1 MNELLKNVLA
11 QPEQTI
17 NNGMTL
23 FSSLLL
29 TSVGI
34 FIKICIV
41 LIVMLIAK
49 KVVTRLIDNLFHNK
63 ISATMNQNKNIQL
76 EEKRLKTLSKL
87 FKSIATY
94 IIYFISIITC
104 LDMIGFSIMT
114 ILAGA
119 GVISLAVA
127 FGAQSI
133 VEDLMSGVF
142 IVLENQYS
150 VGEFVTIDGTLGTVQ
165 EIGMK
170 TTKIKT
176 ENGELMIIRN
186 GSIGTVTNYSRHAQ
200 RRFVTVG
207 IAYEENIE
215 QAKAVIQHACDIIGE
230 RYKNDFDQ
238 TPFVQGVT
246 DLAASSV
253 VIRTAFTSWNWT
265 QDPISRALR
274 QEIKEQLDK
283 AGIEISYQKVQ
294 IIQ

>member
-1 MNELLKNVLA
+1 MNEPVV
-11 QPEQTI
+11 QPEQTVLD
-17 NNGMTL
+17 GMNLLTN
-23 FSSLLL
+23 LLL
-29 TSVGI
+29 SSVGI

-49 KVVTRLIDNLFHNK
+49 KVITGFIDNLFHNK
-63 ISATMNQNKNIQL
+63 LSASMKQNENIPL

-94 IIYFISIITC
+94 VIYFIAIITC
-104 LDMIGFSIMT
+104 LDMVGFSIMT

-119 GVISLAVA
+119 GVVSLAVA

-133 VEDLMSGVF
+133 VEDLMSGIF

-150 VGEFVTIDGTLGTVQ
+150 VGEFVSIDGILGTVS

-170 TTKIKT
+170 TTKILT
-176 ENGELMIIRN
+176 ESGELMIIRN
-186 GSIGTVTNYSRHAQ
+186 GSVGTVINYSRHAQ

-215 QAKAVIQHACDIIGE
+215 NAKAVIQHACDIIGE
-230 RYKNDFDQ
+230 RYKDDFDQ
-238 TPFVQGVT
+238 LPYVQGVT
-246 DLAASSV
+246 DLADSSV

-274 QEIKEQLDK
+274 QESKEQLDN
-283 AGIEISYQKVQ
+283 AGVEISYPKVQ
-294 IIQ
+294 IVQ

>member
-1 MNELLKNVLA
+1 MNEPVV
-11 QPEQTI
+11 QPEQTVLD
-17 NNGMTL
+17 GMNLLTN
-23 FSSLLL
+23 LLL
-29 TSVGI
+29 SSVGI

-49 KVVTRLIDNLFHNK
+49 KVITGFIDNLFHNK
-63 ISATMNQNKNIQL
+63 LSASMKQNENIPL

-94 IIYFISIITC
+94 VIYFIAIITC
-104 LDMIGFSIMT
+104 LDMAGFSIMT

-119 GVISLAVA
+119 GVVSLAVA

-133 VEDLMSGVF
+133 VEDLMSGIF

-150 VGEFVTIDGTLGTVQ
+150 VGEFVSIDGILGTVS

-170 TTKIKT
+170 TTKVLT
-176 ENGELMIIRN
+176 ESGELMIIRN
-186 GSIGTVTNYSRHAQ
+186 GSVGTVINYSRHAQ

-215 QAKAVIQHACDIIGE
+215 NAKAVIQHACDIIGE
-230 RYKNDFDQ
+230 RYKDDFDQ
-238 TPFVQGVT
+238 LPYVQGVT
-246 DLAASSV
+246 DLADSSV
-253 VIRTAFTSWNWT
+253 VIRTTFTSWNWT

-274 QEIKEQLDK
+274 QEIKEQLDN
-283 AGIEISYQKVQ
+283 AGVEISYPKVQ
-294 IIQ
+294 IVQ

>member
-1 MNELLKNVLA
+1 MNEPVV
-11 QPEQTI
+11 QPEQTVLG
-17 NNGMTL
+17 GMNLLTN
-23 FSSLLL
+23 LLL
-29 TSVGI
+29 SSVGI

-49 KVVTRLIDNLFHNK
+49 KVITGFIDNLFHNK
-63 ISATMNQNKNIQL
+63 LSASMKQNENIPL

-94 IIYFISIITC
+94 VIYFIAIITC
-104 LDMIGFSIMT
+104 LDMVGFSIMT

-119 GVISLAVA
+119 GVVSLAVA

-133 VEDLMSGVF
+133 VEDLMSGIF

-150 VGEFVTIDGTLGTVQ
+150 VGEFVSIDGILGTVS

-170 TTKIKT
+170 TTKVLT
-176 ENGELMIIRN
+176 ESGELMIIRN
-186 GSIGTVTNYSRHAQ
+186 GSVGTVINYSRHAQ

-215 QAKAVIQHACDIIGE
+215 NAKAVIQHACDIIAE
-230 RYKNDFDQ
+230 RYKDDFDQ
-238 TPFVQGVT
+238 LPYVQGVT
-246 DLAASSV
+246 DLADSSV
-253 VIRTAFTSWNWT
+253 VIRTTFTSWNWT

-274 QEIKEQLDK
+274 QEIKEQLDN
-283 AGIEISYQKVQ
+283 A
-294 IIQ
+294 

>member
-1 MNELLKNVLA
+1 MNEPVV
-11 QPEQTI
+11 QPEQTVLD
-17 NNGMTL
+17 GMNLLTN
-23 FSSLLL
+23 LLL
-29 TSVGI
+29 SSVGI

-49 KVVTRLIDNLFHNK
+49 KVITGFIDNLFHNK
-63 ISATMNQNKNIQL
+63 LSASMKQNENIPL

-94 IIYFISIITC
+94 VIYFIAIITC
-104 LDMIGFSIMT
+104 LDMVGFSIMT

-119 GVISLAVA
+119 GVVSLAVA

-133 VEDLMSGVF
+133 VEDLMSGIF

-150 VGEFVTIDGTLGTVQ
+150 VGEFVSIDGILGTVS

-170 TTKIKT
+170 TTKVLT
-176 ENGELMIIRN
+176 ESGELMIIRN
-186 GSIGTVTNYSRHAQ
+186 GSVGTVINYSRHAQ

-215 QAKAVIQHACDIIGE
+215 NAKAVIQHACDIIGE
-230 RYKNDFDQ
+230 RYKDDFA
-238 TPFVQGVT
+238 PLPYVQGVT
-246 DLAASSV
+246 ALADSSV
-253 VIRTAFTSWNWT
+253 VIRTTFTSWNWT

-274 QEIKEQLDK
+274 QEIKEQLNN
-283 AGIEISYQKVQ
+283 AGVEISYPKVQ
-294 IIQ
+294 IVQ

>member
-1 MNELLKNVLA
+1 MNEPVV
-11 QPEQTI
+11 QPEQTVLD
-17 NNGMTL
+17 GMNLLTN
-23 FSSLLL
+23 LLL
-29 TSVGI
+29 SSVGI

-49 KVVTRLIDNLFHNK
+49 KVITGFIDNLFHNK
-63 ISATMNQNKNIQL
+63 LSASMKQNENIPL

-94 IIYFISIITC
+94 VIYFIAIITC
-104 LDMIGFSIMT
+104 LDMVGFSIMT

-119 GVISLAVA
+119 GVVSLAVA

-133 VEDLMSGVF
+133 VEDLMSGIF

-150 VGEFVTIDGTLGTVQ
+150 VGEFVSIDGILGTVS

-170 TTKIKT
+170 TTKVLT
-176 ENGELMIIRN
+176 ESGELMIIRN
-186 GSIGTVTNYSRHAQ
+186 GSVGTVINYSRHAQ

-215 QAKAVIQHACDIIGE
+215 NAKAVIQHACDIIGE
-230 RYKNDFDQ
+230 RYKDDFDQ
-238 TPFVQGVT
+238 LPYVQGVT
-246 DLAASSV
+246 DLADSSV
-253 VIRTAFTSWNWT
+253 VIRTTFTSWNWT

-274 QEIKEQLDK
+274 QEIKEQLDN
-283 AGIEISYQKVQ
+283 ARVEISYPKVQ
-294 IIQ
+294 IVQ

>member
-1 MNELLKNVLA
+1 MNEPVV
-11 QPEQTI
+11 QPEETVLD
-17 NNGMTL
+17 GMNLLTN
-23 FSSLLL
+23 LLL
-29 TSVGI
+29 SSVGI

-49 KVVTRLIDNLFHNK
+49 KVITGFIDNLFHNK
-63 ISATMNQNKNIQL
+63 LSASMKQNENIPL

-94 IIYFISIITC
+94 VIYFIAIITC
-104 LDMIGFSIMT
+104 LDMVGFSIMT

-119 GVISLAVA
+119 GVVSLAVA

-133 VEDLMSGVF
+133 VEDLMSGIF

-150 VGEFVTIDGTLGTVQ
+150 VGEFVSIDGILGTVS

-170 TTKIKT
+170 TTKVLT
-176 ENGELMIIRN
+176 ESGELMIIRN
-186 GSIGTVTNYSRHAQ
+186 GSVGTVINYSRHAQ

-215 QAKAVIQHACDIIGE
+215 NAKAVIQHACDIIGE
-230 RYKNDFDQ
+230 RYKDDFDQ
-238 TPFVQGVT
+238 LPYVQGVT
-246 DLAASSV
+246 DLADSSV
-253 VIRTAFTSWNWT
+253 VIRTTFTSWNWT

-274 QEIKEQLDK
+274 QEIKEQLDN
-283 AGIEISYQKVQ
+283 AGVEISYPKVQ
-294 IIQ
+294 IVQ

>member
-1 MNELLKNVLA
+1 MNEPVV
-11 QPEQTI
+11 QPEQTVLD
-17 NNGMTL
+17 GMNLLTN
-23 FSSLLL
+23 LLL
-29 TSVGI
+29 SSIGI

-49 KVVTRLIDNLFHNK
+49 KVITGFIDNLFHNK
-63 ISATMNQNKNIQL
+63 LSASMKQNENIPL

-94 IIYFISIITC
+94 VIYFIAIITC
-104 LDMIGFSIMT
+104 LDMVGFSIMT

-119 GVISLAVA
+119 GVVSLAVA

-133 VEDLMSGVF
+133 VEDLMSGIF

-150 VGEFVTIDGTLGTVQ
+150 VGEFVSIDGILGTVS

-170 TTKIKT
+170 TTKVLT
-176 ENGELMIIRN
+176 ESGELMIIRN
-186 GSIGTVTNYSRHAQ
+186 GSVGTVINYSRHAQ

-215 QAKAVIQHACDIIGE
+215 NAKAVIQHACDIIGE
-230 RYKNDFDQ
+230 RYKDDFDQ
-238 TPFVQGVT
+238 LPYVQGVT
-246 DLAASSV
+246 DLADSSV
-253 VIRTAFTSWNWT
+253 VIRTTFTSWNWT

-274 QEIKEQLDK
+274 QEIKEQLDN
-283 AGIEISYQKVQ
+283 AGVEISYPKVQ
-294 IIQ
+294 IVQ

>member
-1 MNELLKNVLA
+1 MNEPVV
-11 QPEQTI
+11 QPEQTVLD
-17 NNGMTL
+17 GMNLLTN
-23 FSSLLL
+23 LLL
-29 TSVGI
+29 SSVGI

-49 KVVTRLIDNLFHNK
+49 KVITGFIDNLFHNK
-63 ISATMNQNKNIQL
+63 LSASMKQNENIPL

-94 IIYFISIITC
+94 VIYFIAIITC
-104 LDMIGFSIMT
+104 LDMVGFSIMT

-119 GVISLAVA
+119 GVVSLAVA

-133 VEDLMSGVF
+133 VEDLMSGIF

-150 VGEFVTIDGTLGTVQ
+150 VGEFVSIDGILGTVS

-170 TTKIKT
+170 TTKVLT
-176 ENGELMIIRN
+176 ESGELMIIRN
-186 GSIGTVTNYSRHAQ
+186 GSVGTVINYSRHAQ

-215 QAKAVIQHACDIIGE
+215 NAKAVIQHACDIIGE
-230 RYKNDFDQ
+230 RYKDDFDQ
-238 TPFVQGVT
+238 LPYVQGVT
-246 DLAASSV
+246 DLADSSV
-253 VIRTAFTSWNWT
+253 VIRTTFTSWNWT

-274 QEIKEQLDK
+274 QEIKEQLDN
-283 AGIEISYQKVQ
+283 AGVEISYPKVQ
-294 IIQ
+294 IMQ

>member
-1 MNELLKNVLA
+1 MNEPVV
-11 QPEQTI
+11 QPEQTVLD
-17 NNGMTL
+17 GMNLLTN
-23 FSSLLL
+23 LLL
-29 TSVGI
+29 SSVGI

-49 KVVTRLIDNLFHNK
+49 KVITGFIDNLFHNK
-63 ISATMNQNKNIQL
+63 LSASMKQNENIPL

-94 IIYFISIITC
+94 VIYFIAIITC
-104 LDMIGFSIMT
+104 LDMVGFSIMT

-119 GVISLAVA
+119 GVVSLAVA

-133 VEDLMSGVF
+133 VEDLMSGIF

-150 VGEFVTIDGTLGTVQ
+150 VGEFVSIDGILGTVS

-170 TTKIKT
+170 TTKVLT
-176 ENGELMIIRN
+176 ESGELMIIRN
-186 GSIGTVTNYSRHAQ
+186 GSVGTVINYSRHAQ

-215 QAKAVIQHACDIIGE
+215 NAKAVIQHACDIIGE
-230 RYKNDFDQ
+230 RYKDDFDQ
-238 TPFVQGVT
+238 LPYVQGVT
-246 DLAASSV
+246 DLADSSV
-253 VIRTAFTSWNWT
+253 VIRTTFTSWNWT

-274 QEIKEQLDK
+274 QEIKEQLDN
-283 AGIEISYQKVQ
+283 AGVEISYPKVQ
-294 IIQ
+294 IVH

>member
-1 MNELLKNVLA
+1 MNEPVV
-11 QPEQTI
+11 QPEQTVLD
-17 NNGMTL
+17 GMNLLTN
-23 FSSLLL
+23 LLL
-29 TSVGI
+29 SSVGI

-49 KVVTRLIDNLFHNK
+49 KVITGFIDNLFHNK
-63 ISATMNQNKNIQL
+63 LSASMKQNENIPL

-94 IIYFISIITC
+94 IIYFIAIITC
-104 LDMIGFSIMT
+104 LDMVGFSIMT

-119 GVISLAVA
+119 GVVSLAVA

-133 VEDLMSGVF
+133 VEDLMSGIF

-150 VGEFVTIDGTLGTVQ
+150 VGEFVSIDGILGTVS

-170 TTKIKT
+170 TTKVLT
-176 ENGELMIIRN
+176 ESGELMIIRN
-186 GSIGTVTNYSRHAQ
+186 GSVGTVINYSRHAQ

-215 QAKAVIQHACDIIGE
+215 NAKAVIQHACDIIGE
-230 RYKNDFDQ
+230 RYKDDFDQ
-238 TPFVQGVT
+238 LPYVQGVT
-246 DLAASSV
+246 DLADSSV
-253 VIRTAFTSWNWT
+253 VIRTTFTSWNWT

-274 QEIKEQLDK
+274 QEIKEQLDN
-283 AGIEISYQKVQ
+283 AGVEISYPKVQ
-294 IIQ
+294 IVQ

>member
-1 MNELLKNVLA
+1 MNEPVV
-11 QPEQTI
+11 QPEQTVLD
-17 NNGMTL
+17 GMNLLTN
-23 FSSLLL
+23 LLL
-29 TSVGI
+29 SSIGI

-49 KVVTRLIDNLFHNK
+49 KVITGFIDNLFHNK
-63 ISATMNQNKNIQL
+63 LSASMKQNENIPL

-94 IIYFISIITC
+94 VIYFIAIITC
-104 LDMIGFSIMT
+104 LDMVGFSIMT

-119 GVISLAVA
+119 GVVSLAVA

-133 VEDLMSGVF
+133 VEDLMSGIF

-150 VGEFVTIDGTLGTVQ
+150 VGEFVSIDGILGTVS

-170 TTKIKT
+170 TTKVLT
-176 ENGELMIIRN
+176 ESGELMIIRN
-186 GSIGTVTNYSRHAQ
+186 GSVGTVINYSRHAQ

-215 QAKAVIQHACDIIGE
+215 NAKAVIQHACDIIGE
-230 RYKNDFDQ
+230 RYKDDFDQ
-238 TPFVQGVT
+238 LPYVQGVT
-246 DLAASSV
+246 DLADSSV
-253 VIRTAFTSWNWT
+253 VIRTTFTSWNWT

-274 QEIKEQLDK
+274 QEIKEQLDN
-283 AGIEISYQKVQ
+283 AGVEISYPKVQ
-294 IIQ
+294 IMQ

>member
-1 MNELLKNVLA
+1 MNEPVV
-11 QPEQTI
+11 QPEQTVLD
-17 NNGMTL
+17 GMNLLTN
-23 FSSLLL
+23 LLL
-29 TSVGI
+29 SSVGI

-49 KVVTRLIDNLFHNK
+49 KVITGFIDNLFHNK
-63 ISATMNQNKNIQL
+63 LSASMKQNENIPL

-94 IIYFISIITC
+94 VIYFIAIITC
-104 LDMIGFSIMT
+104 LDMVGFSIMT

-119 GVISLAVA
+119 GVVSLAVA

-133 VEDLMSGVF
+133 VEDLMSGIF

-150 VGEFVTIDGTLGTVQ
+150 VGEFVSIDGILGTVS

-170 TTKIKT
+170 TTKVLT
-176 ENGELMIIRN
+176 ESGELMIIRN
-186 GSIGTVTNYSRHAQ
+186 GSVGTVINYSRHAQ

-215 QAKAVIQHACDIIGE
+215 NAKAVIQHACDIIGE
-230 RYKNDFDQ
+230 RYKDDFNQ
-238 TPFVQGVT
+238 LPYVQGVT
-246 DLAASSV
+246 DLADSSV
-253 VIRTAFTSWNWT
+253 VIRTTFTSWNWT

-274 QEIKEQLDK
+274 QEIKEQLDN
-283 AGIEISYQKVQ
+283 AGVEISYPKVQ
-294 IIQ
+294 IVQ

>member
-1 MNELLKNVLA
+1 MNEPVV
-11 QPEQTI
+11 QPEQTVLD
-17 NNGMTL
+17 GMNLLTN
-23 FSSLLL
+23 LLL
-29 TSVGI
+29 SSVGI

-49 KVVTRLIDNLFHNK
+49 KVITGFIDNLFHNK
-63 ISATMNQNKNIQL
+63 LSASMKQNENIPL

-94 IIYFISIITC
+94 VIYFIAIITC
-104 LDMIGFSIMT
+104 LDMVGFSIMT

-119 GVISLAVA
+119 GVVSLAVA

-133 VEDLMSGVF
+133 VEDLMSGIF

-150 VGEFVTIDGTLGTVQ
+150 VGEFVSIDGILGTVS

-170 TTKIKT
+170 TTKVLT
-176 ENGELMIIRN
+176 ESGELMIIRN
-186 GSIGTVTNYSRHAQ
+186 GSVGTVINYSRHAQ

-215 QAKAVIQHACDIIGE
+215 NAKAVIQHACDIIGE
-230 RYKNDFDQ
+230 RYKDDFDQ
-238 TPFVQGVT
+238 LPYVQGVT
-246 DLAASSV
+246 DLADSSV
-253 VIRTAFTSWNWT
+253 VIRTTFTSWNWT

-274 QEIKEQLDK
+274 QEIKEQLDNS
-283 AGIEISYQKVQ
+283 GVEISYPKVQ

>member
-1 MNELLKNVLA
+1 MNEPVV
-11 QPEQTI
+11 QPEQTVLG
-17 NNGMTL
+17 GMNLLTN
-23 FSSLLL
+23 LLL
-29 TSVGI
+29 SSVGI

-49 KVVTRLIDNLFHNK
+49 KVITGFIDNLFHNK
-63 ISATMNQNKNIQL
+63 LSASMKQNENIPL

-94 IIYFISIITC
+94 VIYFIAIITC
-104 LDMIGFSIMT
+104 LDMVGFSIMT

-119 GVISLAVA
+119 GVVSLAVA

-133 VEDLMSGVF
+133 VEDLMSGIF

-150 VGEFVTIDGTLGTVQ
+150 VGEFVSIDGILGTVS

-170 TTKIKT
+170 TTKVLT
-176 ENGELMIIRN
+176 ESGELMIIRN
-186 GSIGTVTNYSRHAQ
+186 GSVGTVINYSRHAQ

-215 QAKAVIQHACDIIGE
+215 NAKAVIQHACDIIGE
-230 RYKNDFDQ
+230 RYKDDFDQ
-238 TPFVQGVT
+238 LPYVQGVT
-246 DLAASSV
+246 DLADSSV
-253 VIRTAFTSWNWT
+253 VIRTTFTSWNWT

-274 QEIKEQLDK
+274 QEIKEQLDN
-283 AGIEISYQKVQ
+283 AGVEISYPTVQ
-294 IIQ
+294 IVQ

>member
-1 MNELLKNVLA
+1 MNELLPPNPTVADGVNLLA
-11 QPEQTI
+11 
-17 NNGMTL
+17 
-23 FSSLLL
+23 SLLL
-29 TSVGI
+29 SSI
-34 FIKICIV
+34 DLLIRICIV
-41 LIVMLIAK
+41 LIAMLLAK
-49 KVVTRLIDNLFHNK
+49 KIICGFIDNLFHNK
-63 ISATMNQNKNIQL
+63 ISAGMKQNGNIPI

-94 IIYFISIITC
+94 IIYFIAIITC
-104 LDMIGFSIMT
+104 LDMAGFSIMT

-150 VGEFVTIDGTLGTVQ
+150 VGEFVSIDGTLGTVS

-170 TTKIKT
+170 TTKVKT
-176 ENGELMIIRN
+176 ESGELMIIRN
-186 GSIGTVTNYSRHAQ
+186 GSVGTVINYSRHAQ

-215 QAKAVIQHACDIIGE
+215 NAKAVIQRACDIIGE
-230 RYKNDFDQ
+230 RYKEDFDQ
-238 TPFVQGVT
+238 LPFVQGVT
-246 DLAASSV
+246 DLADSSV
-253 VIRTAFTSWNWT
+253 VIRTTFTAWNWK

-283 AGIEISYQKVQ
+283 AGVEISYPKVQ
-294 IIQ
+294 IVQ

>member
-1 MNELLKNVLA
+1 MNEPVV
-11 QPEQTI
+11 QPEQTVLD
-17 NNGMTL
+17 GMNLLTN
-23 FSSLLL
+23 LLL
-29 TSVGI
+29 SSVGI

-49 KVVTRLIDNLFHNK
+49 KVITGFIDNLFHNK
-63 ISATMNQNKNIQL
+63 LSASMKQNENIPL

-94 IIYFISIITC
+94 VIYFIAIITC
-104 LDMIGFSIMT
+104 LDMVGFSIMT

-119 GVISLAVA
+119 GVVSLAVA

-133 VEDLMSGVF
+133 VEDLMSGIF

-150 VGEFVTIDGTLGTVQ
+150 VGEFVSIDGILGTVS

-170 TTKIKT
+170 TTKVLT
-176 ENGELMIIRN
+176 ESGELMIIRN
-186 GSIGTVTNYSRHAQ
+186 GSVGTVINYSRHAQ

-215 QAKAVIQHACDIIGE
+215 NAKAVIQHACDIIGE
-230 RYKNDFDQ
+230 RYKDDFDQ
-238 TPFVQGVT
+238 LPYVQGVT
-246 DLAASSV
+246 DLADSSV
-253 VIRTAFTSWNWT
+253 VIRTTFTSWNWT

-274 QEIKEQLDK
+274 QEIKEQLDN
-283 AGIEISYQKVQ
+283 AGVEISYPKVQ
-294 IIQ
+294 IVQ

>member
-1 MNELLKNVLA
+1 MNEPVV
-11 QPEQTI
+11 QPEQTVLD
-17 NNGMTL
+17 GMNLLTN
-23 FSSLLL
+23 LLL
-29 TSVGI
+29 SSVGI

-49 KVVTRLIDNLFHNK
+49 KVITGFIDNLFHNK
-63 ISATMNQNKNIQL
+63 LSASMKQNENIPL

-94 IIYFISIITC
+94 VIYFIAIITC
-104 LDMIGFSIMT
+104 LDMVGFSIMT

-119 GVISLAVA
+119 GVVSLAVA

-133 VEDLMSGVF
+133 VEDLMSGIF

-150 VGEFVTIDGTLGTVQ
+150 VGEFVSIDGILGTVS

-170 TTKIKT
+170 TTKILT
-176 ENGELMIIRN
+176 ESGELMIIRN
-186 GSIGTVTNYSRHAQ
+186 GSVGTVINYSRHAQ

-215 QAKAVIQHACDIIGE
+215 NAKAVIQHACDIIGE
-230 RYKNDFDQ
+230 RYKDDFDQ
-238 TPFVQGVT
+238 LPYVQGVT
-246 DLAASSV
+246 DLADSSV
-253 VIRTAFTSWNWT
+253 VIRTTFTSWNWT

-274 QEIKEQLDK
+274 QEIKEQLDN
-283 AGIEISYQKVQ
+283 AGVEISYPKVQ
-294 IIQ
+294 IVQ

>member
-1 MNELLKNVLA
+1 MNEPVV
-11 QPEQTI
+11 QPEQTVLDGL
-17 NNGMTL
+17 NLLTN
-23 FSSLLL
+23 LLL
-29 TSVGI
+29 SSVGI

-49 KVVTRLIDNLFHNK
+49 KVITGFIDNLFHNK
-63 ISATMNQNKNIQL
+63 LSASMKQNENIPL

-94 IIYFISIITC
+94 VIYFIAIITC
-104 LDMIGFSIMT
+104 LDMVGFSIMT

-119 GVISLAVA
+119 GVVSLAVA

-133 VEDLMSGVF
+133 VEDLMSGIF

-150 VGEFVTIDGTLGTVQ
+150 VGEFVSIDGILGTVS

-170 TTKIKT
+170 TTKVLT
-176 ENGELMIIRN
+176 ESGELMIIRN
-186 GSIGTVTNYSRHAQ
+186 GSVGTVINYSRHAQ

-215 QAKAVIQHACDIIGE
+215 NAKAVIQHACDIIGE
-230 RYKNDFDQ
+230 RYKDDFDQ
-238 TPFVQGVT
+238 LPYVQGVT
-246 DLAASSV
+246 DLADSSV
-253 VIRTAFTSWNWT
+253 VIRTTFTSWNWT

-274 QEIKEQLDK
+274 QEIKEQLDN
-283 AGIEISYQKVQ
+283 AGVEISYPKVQ
-294 IIQ
+294 IVQ

>member
-1 MNELLKNVLA
+1 MNEPVV
-11 QPEQTI
+11 QPEQTVLD
-17 NNGMTL
+17 GMNLLTN
-23 FSSLLL
+23 LLL
-29 TSVGI
+29 SSVGI

-49 KVVTRLIDNLFHNK
+49 KVITGFIDNLFHNK
-63 ISATMNQNKNIQL
+63 LSASMKQNENIPL

-94 IIYFISIITC
+94 VIYFIAIITC
-104 LDMIGFSIMT
+104 LDMVGFSIMT

-119 GVISLAVA
+119 GVVSLAVA

-133 VEDLMSGVF
+133 VEDLMSGIF

-150 VGEFVTIDGTLGTVQ
+150 VGEFVSIDGILGTVS

-170 TTKIKT
+170 TTKVLT
-176 ENGELMIIRN
+176 ESGELMIIRN
-186 GSIGTVTNYSRHAQ
+186 GSVGTVINYSRHAQ

-215 QAKAVIQHACDIIGE
+215 NAKAVIQHACDIIGE
-230 RYKNDFDQ
+230 RYKDDFDQ
-238 TPFVQGVT
+238 LPYVQGVT
-246 DLAASSV
+246 DLADSSV
-253 VIRTAFTSWNWT
+253 VIRTTFTSWNWT

-274 QEIKEQLDK
+274 QEIKEQLDNS
-283 AGIEISYQKVQ
+283 GVEISYPKVQ
-294 IIQ
+294 IVQ

>member
-1 MNELLKNVLA
+1 MNEPVV
-11 QPEQTI
+11 QPEQTVLD
-17 NNGMTL
+17 GMNLLTN
-23 FSSLLL
+23 LLL
-29 TSVGI
+29 SSVGI

-49 KVVTRLIDNLFHNK
+49 KVITGFIDNLFHNK
-63 ISATMNQNKNIQL
+63 LSASMKQNENIPL

-94 IIYFISIITC
+94 VIYFIAIITC
-104 LDMIGFSIMT
+104 LDMVGFSIMT

-119 GVISLAVA
+119 GVVSLAVA

-133 VEDLMSGVF
+133 VEDLMSGIF

-150 VGEFVTIDGTLGTVQ
+150 VGEFVSIDGILGTVS

-170 TTKIKT
+170 TTKVLT
-176 ENGELMIIRN
+176 ESGELMIIRN
-186 GSIGTVTNYSRHAQ
+186 GSVGTVINYSRHAQ

-215 QAKAVIQHACDIIGE
+215 NAKAVIQHACDIIGE
-230 RYKNDFDQ
+230 RYKDDFDQ
-238 TPFVQGVT
+238 LPYVQGVT
-246 DLAASSV
+246 DLADSSV
-253 VIRTAFTSWNWT
+253 VIRTTFTSWNWT

-274 QEIKEQLDK
+274 QEIKEQLDN
-283 AGIEISYQKVQ
+283 AGVEISYPKVQ
-294 IIQ
+294 SVQ

>member
-1 MNELLKNVLA
+1 MNEPVVQA
-11 QPEQTI
+11 EQTVLD
-17 NNGMTL
+17 GMNLLTN
-23 FSSLLL
+23 LLL
-29 TSVGI
+29 SSVGI

-49 KVVTRLIDNLFHNK
+49 KVITGFIDNLFHNK
-63 ISATMNQNKNIQL
+63 LSASMKQNENIPL

-94 IIYFISIITC
+94 VIYFIAIITC
-104 LDMIGFSIMT
+104 LDMVGFSIMT

-119 GVISLAVA
+119 GVVSLAVA

-133 VEDLMSGVF
+133 VEDLMSGIF

-150 VGEFVTIDGTLGTVQ
+150 VGEFVSIDGILGTVS

-170 TTKIKT
+170 TTKVLT
-176 ENGELMIIRN
+176 ESGELMIIRN
-186 GSIGTVTNYSRHAQ
+186 GSVGTVINYSRHAQ

-215 QAKAVIQHACDIIGE
+215 NAKAVIQHACDIIGE
-230 RYKNDFDQ
+230 RYKDDFDQ
-238 TPFVQGVT
+238 LPYVQGVT
-246 DLAASSV
+246 DLADSSV
-253 VIRTAFTSWNWT
+253 VIRTTFTSWNWT

-274 QEIKEQLDK
+274 QEIKEQLDN
-283 AGIEISYQKVQ
+283 AGVEISYPKVQ
-294 IIQ
+294 IVQ